1 VKIVMLGN
9 SGAGKTTYLS
19 LMYAEMSQGVF
30 GFQVWAQDAE
40 QHQQLLQ
47 DAQGIRRGVYPAVTH
62 RRASYDLALIYN
74 GAPVLPF
81 SWRDHRGGAASGR
94 TSDAGDV
101 AELHRDLLDSD
112 AIIMFA
118 DGAELVSS
126 PRAARAFGRL
136 SGHVLR
142 ALHARGQVPTPVVIV
157 VTKCDLINLS
167 DRKIMEAVRAP
178 LLELVNA
185 IRASQHIHG
194 TAQLVSCGPS
204 PANVI
209 TPALWSLR
217 WGVLGMEA
225 RLAITQRYFTA
236 AAQDAAKRDTIVSR
250 VVAGWRGQPTWGQ
263 RAVWHRLAAERARGD
278 LQALIPPVQG
288 LDKLLADVTSF
299 L

>member
-1 VKIVMLGN
+1 MKIVMLGN
-9 SGAGKTTYLS
+9 SGAGKTTYLA
-19 LMYAEMSQGVF
+19 LMYAEMNQGVS
-30 GFQVWAQDAE
+30 GFRVQATSSE
-40 QHQQLLQ
+40 QHQLLLR
-47 DAQGIRRGVYPAVTH
+47 DAKGIRTGVYPAATH
-62 RRASYDLALIYN
+62 RRASYDLALSYN
-74 GAPVLPF
+74 GTEVLPF

-126 PRAARAFGRL
+126 PRAAKAFGRL

-157 VTKCDLINLS
+157 VTKCDLINLG
-167 DRKIMEAVRAP
+167 DQKVLEAVRAP
-178 LLELVNA
+178 LRELITA

-209 TPALWSLR
+209 TPAVWSLR
-217 WGVLGMEA
+217 WGVLGMRA
-225 RLAITQRYFTA
+225 RLAVSLQQSIA
-236 AAQDAAKRDTIVSR
+236 AAPAAAKRDTLVSR
-250 VVAGWRGQPTWGQ
+250 FVAAWRGKQTWRQ
-263 RAVWHRLAAERARGD
+263 RAVLHRLQAQRAYED
-278 LQALIPPVQG
+278 LEALIPPVQG

-299 L
+299 

>member
-1 VKIVMLGN
+1 MLGN

-30 GFQVWAQDAE
+30 GFQVRAKTGE
-40 QHQQLLQ
+40 QHKQLLQ
-47 DAQGIRRGVYPAVTH
+47 DAKGIRRGVYPAVTH
-62 RRASYDLALIYN
+62 RRASYDLTLSYN
-74 GAPVLPF
+74 GAVVLPF
-81 SWRDHRGGAASGR
+81 TWRDHRGGAAGDR
-94 TSDAGDV
+94 TSDAVDV
-101 AELHRDLLDSD
+101 TELHRDLLDSD

-126 PRAARAFGRL
+126 ARAARAFGRL

-142 ALHARGQVPTPVVIV
+142 ALHARGQVPIPVVIV
-157 VTKCDLINLS
+157 VTKCDLINLG
-167 DRKIMEAVRAP
+167 DQKVLEKVRAP
-178 LLELVNA
+178 LLELVGA

-225 RLAITQRYFTA
+225 RLAVIVHDSSA
-236 AAQDAAKRDTIVSR
+236 AARAAAKRDTFISR
-250 VVAGWRGQPTWGQ
+250 FVAGWRGELTWGQ
-263 RAVWHRLAAERARGD
+263 RAVMHRLDAERAHAELRE
-278 LQALIPPVQG
+278 LLPPVQG

-299 L
+299 

>member
-1 VKIVMLGN
+1 MLGN

-19 LMYAEMSQGVF
+19 LMYAEMNQGVA
-30 GFQVWAQDAE
+30 GFQVRARSGE
-40 QHQQLLQ
+40 QHQQLMQ
-47 DAQGIRRGVYPAVTH
+47 DAKGIRTGVYPAATH
-62 RRASYDLALIYN
+62 RRASFDLALSYN
-74 GAPVLPF
+74 GTEVLPF

-94 TSDAGDV
+94 TSEAGDV
-101 AELHRDLLDSD
+101 AELHRDLLDSN

-126 PRAARAFGRL
+126 PPAAKAFGRL

-167 DRKIMEAVRAP
+167 DQKVLELVRAP
-178 LLELVNA
+178 LRELVTA

-225 RLAITQRYFTA
+225 RLAVTVQRSIA
-236 AAQDAAKRDTIVSR
+236 AAQAAAKRDTFISR
-250 VVAGWRGQPTWGQ
+250 LRAIWRGKQTWGQ
-263 RAVWHRLAAERARGD
+263 LAVQHRLDAQQAHSD
-278 LQALIPPVQG
+278 LQAVIPPVQS

-299 L
+299 